1 MAEAAARRSD
11 LFHDAERT
19 AYATIPIG
27 DHVETWPIRGTN
39 FRHWM
44 TQLLFEDNLV
54 AKAPSSQAVHDAV
67 LTCEAVAIYRGQER
81 PVHLRVAPLD
91 NGIVLDLGNGRWQA
105 VHITPRGWVVT
116 DEPSVRFIRS
126 AGMQALPH
134 PEHGGSIEA
143 LRPFLNLGSQDGWR
157 LLVSWL
163 VMAFRPLGPY
173 PVLGLHG
180 EQGAAKTT
188 AGRILRS
195 LVDPNRVPDRTVPR
209 NERDLAI
216 SARNQWVTN
225 LDNLSHMPDWL
236 SDALARMST
245 GAGLSTRQLWTDTDE
260 VLFFAQRPVLING
273 ITEVITRGDLLDRA
287 ILIELLAVSPSS
299 RRREAELWRAF
310 EVARPL
316 ILGGL
321 LDAVAT
327 ALARES
333 SVVMTSY
340 PRMADFAQWIV
351 AAEPAL
357 GWPEGGF
364 LAAYLGNRSEA
375 HELALDVS
383 PVAAAVREFISGRKE
398 WTGTATELLDI
409 LTNRVGDEVSGRR
422 TWPTVPKVLSDDL
435 RRLAPN
441 LRAVGV
447 LLEFTRGRR
456 RLLHLSL
463 EDQEHNAA
471 SRASTTTE
479 SSSPARTKVD
489 AGVAEDPAAVRPLD
503 ADNADDADDA
513 LTQME
518 SREVAAPICHCGRTK
533 VRTPS
538 GRFVCTYAP
547 GHPTGGLASRDLE
560 AAE

>member
-1 MAEAAARRSD
+1 MAEAAAGRGD

-27 DHVETWPIRGTN
+27 DHLETWAIRGTN
-39 FRHWM
+39 FRHWV
-44 TQLLFEDNLV
+44 TQLLFEENDG

-67 LTCEAVAIYRGQER
+67 LTCEALAIYRGQER

-91 NGIVLDLGNGRWQA
+91 NGIVLDLGNARWEA
-105 VHITPRGWVVT
+105 VHITPRGWAVT
-116 DEPSVRFIRS
+116 NEPPVRFIRS

-143 LRPFLNLGSQDGWR
+143 LRPFLNVRNEDCWR

-163 VMAFRPLGPY
+163 VMAFRPYGPY

-195 LVDPNRVPDRTVPR
+195 LVDPNRVLDRTTPHD
-209 NERDLAI
+209 ERDLAI

-245 GAGLSTRQLWTDTDE
+245 GAGLSTRRLYTDTEE
-260 VLFFAQRPVLING
+260 VLFYAQRPVLING

-287 ILIELLAVSPSS
+287 VLIELLAVSPSS
-299 RRREAELWRAF
+299 RRRETELWPAID
-310 EVARPL
+310 EARPG

-327 ALARES
+327 ALGRES
-333 SVVMTSY
+333 SVVLKSY
-340 PRMADFAQWIV
+340 PRMADFAQWVV

-364 LAAYLGNRSEA
+364 LAAYLGNRAET
-375 HELALDVS
+375 HELALGVS
-383 PVAAAVREFISGRKE
+383 PVAAAVREFIASCKV

-409 LTNRVGDEVSGRR
+409 LTVRVGEEVSSRR
-422 TWPTVPKVLSDDL
+422 AWPLMPKVLSDDL

-447 LLEFTRGRR
+447 HVRFTRGRQ
-456 RLLHLSL
+456 RLLDLSL
-463 EDQEHNAA
+463 DDQADTTA
-471 SRASTTTE
+471 STASTTPQ
-479 SSSPARTKVD
+479 SSSPARPSAD
-489 AGVAEDPAAVRPLD
+489 PVASEGPTERPLD
-503 ADNADDADDA
+503 ADDADDA
-513 LTQME
+513 RKSTG
-518 SREVAAPICHCGRTK
+518 SREVAAPICQCGKSK

-547 GHPTGGLASRDLE
+547 GHPAGGLAAFRGSE
-560 AAE
+560 AVE